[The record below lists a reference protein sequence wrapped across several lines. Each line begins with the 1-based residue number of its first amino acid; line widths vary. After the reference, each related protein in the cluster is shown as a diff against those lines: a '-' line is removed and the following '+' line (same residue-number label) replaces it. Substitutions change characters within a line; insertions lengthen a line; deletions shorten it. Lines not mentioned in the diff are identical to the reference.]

1 MRTVMVSILQNAV
14 QILEDLLHCPQQFF
28 CPSVI
33 SWVQPDKTFTK
44 MDIKDTPI
52 SIARQ
57 TKATVMEKASWKL
70 LDKRWFRRG
79 S

>member
-1 MRTVMVSILQNAV
+1 
-14 QILEDLLHCPQQFF
+14 
-28 CPSVI
+28 
-33 SWVQPDKTFTK
+33 